1 MLSILLSSLLNRF
14 KSDYHLTSQRRSG
27 CFSLAATA
35 LGYHKLEKTCKPSL
49 LLYFFISLQ
58 LPTTDTSLLT
68 VGKGKKC
75 CGLVY
80 VAKMFC
86 GRPLWLALL
95 LLLMQCTWAAKCVWK
110 EAALA
115 MKTDS
120 LKSAFIQF
128 WSQGIWV
135 NVLKNCYQIF
145 GGLIPQTFIT
155 YILSPPCALP
165 WIFKWYRFK
174 IMSVF

>member
-1 MLSILLSSLLNRF
+1 M
-14 KSDYHLTSQRRSG
+14 
-27 CFSLAATA
+27 
-35 LGYHKLEKTCKPSL
+35 
-49 LLYFFISLQ
+49 
-58 LPTTDTSLLT
+58 
-68 VGKGKKC
+68 
-75 CGLVY
+75 
-80 VAKMFC
+80 
-86 GRPLWLALL
+86 ALL

-120 LKSAFIQF
+120 LKPAFIQF

-155 YILSPPCALP
+155 YILSPPWALP